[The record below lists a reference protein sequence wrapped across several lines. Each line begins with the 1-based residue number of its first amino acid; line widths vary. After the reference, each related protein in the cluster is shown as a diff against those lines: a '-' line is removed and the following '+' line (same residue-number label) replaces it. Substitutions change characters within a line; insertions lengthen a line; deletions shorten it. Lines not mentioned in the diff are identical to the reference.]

1 YEKPDIETVPEAEV
15 AKRNARQAAALAAG
29 QVEIRTVERRQVFV
43 GGEPVG
49 DVSCC
54 RFDGHSVRLH

>member
-1 YEKPDIETVPEAEV
+1 METVPEADI
-15 AKRNARQAAALAAG
+15 AKRSARQAAALAAG

-49 DVSCC
+49 QP
-54 RFDGHSVRLH
+54 FE